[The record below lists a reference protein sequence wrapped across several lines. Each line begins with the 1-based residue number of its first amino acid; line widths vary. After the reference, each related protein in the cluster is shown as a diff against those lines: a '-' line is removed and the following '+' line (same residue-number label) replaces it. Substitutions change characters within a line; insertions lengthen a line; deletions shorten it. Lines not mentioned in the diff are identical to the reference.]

1 MVKYWSLE
9 IVEKGQN
16 ICHAL
21 SCKQAEQYQTPI
33 LSLCTFSL
41 LESIGSS

>member
-9 IVEKGQN
+9 IVENGQN

-21 SCKQAEQYQTPI
+21 SCKQAEQYQTPAKYPQFMYI
-33 LSLCTFSL
+33 LLT
-41 LESIGSS
+41 GKHW